1 MTGGLECCPE
11 HGIIVGSRRKGRE
24 LAVQMLYQW
33 EMSEEPVAR
42 VQESFWKLRE
52 AADKTRSLAQ
62 RLLEGT
68 VEHLGEID
76 ELITKHAEHWRLPR
90 MAAVDRN
97 ILRLAIYEFL
107 YEEVPKPVVINE
119 ALEVTKRFSSPDAVQ
134 FVNGVLDAVR
144 ASIEAPEAS

>member
-1 MTGGLECCPE
+1 MCCAE
-11 HGIIVGSRRKGRE
+11 QGIIVGSRRKGRE

-33 EMSEEPVAR
+33 EISEEPVAR

-62 RLLEGT
+62 RLLTGT

-90 MAAVDRN
+90 MAVVDRN

-107 YEEVPKPVVINE
+107 YEEVPKRVVINE

-144 ASIEAPEAS
+144 SSIEASEAT

>member
-1 MTGGLECCPE
+1 
-11 HGIIVGSRRKGRE
+11 
-24 LAVQMLYQW
+24 MLYQW
-33 EMSEEPVAR
+33 EISEEPIAR

-52 AADKTRSLAQ
+52 AADEARSLAQ
-62 RLLEGT
+62 RLLTGT
-68 VEHLGEID
+68 VEHLREID
-76 ELITKHAEHWRLPR
+76 ELLAKYADHWRLPR

-97 ILRLAIYEFL
+97 ILRLAVYEFL

-144 ASIEAPEAS
+144 VSIEAPEAS

>member
-1 MTGGLECCPE
+1 MECCPE
-11 HGIIVGSRRKGRE
+11 QGIIVGSRRKGRE

-33 EMSEEPVAR
+33 EISEEPIAR
-42 VQESFWKLRE
+42 VEESFWKLRE

-68 VEHLGEID
+68 VEHVGEID
-76 ELITKHAEHWRLPR
+76 ELITKHAEHWRLSR

-107 YEEVPKPVVINE
+107 YEEVPKRVVINE

-144 ASIEAPEAS
+144 SSIEAPEAS

>member
-1 MTGGLECCPE
+1 MECCSE
-11 HGIIVGSRRKGRE
+11 QGIIVGSRRKGRE

-33 EMSEEPVAR
+33 EISEEPVAR
-42 VQESFWKLRE
+42 VQESFWNLRE

-68 VEHLGEID
+68 VEHIGEID
-76 ELITKHAEHWRLPR
+76 ELIMKHAEHWRLSR

-107 YEEVPKPVVINE
+107 YEEVPKRVVINE
-119 ALEVTKRFSSPDAVQ
+119 ALEVTKRFSSPDAVP

-144 ASIEAPEAS
+144 SSIQAPEAS

>member
-1 MTGGLECCPE
+1 M
-11 HGIIVGSRRKGRE
+11 GSRRKGRE

-33 EMSEEPVAR
+33 EISEEPIAR
-42 VQESFWKLRE
+42 VEESFWKLRE

-68 VEHLGEID
+68 VEHVGEID
-76 ELITKHAEHWRLPR
+76 ELITKHAEHWRLSR

-107 YEEVPKPVVINE
+107 YEEVPKRVVINE

-144 ASIEAPEAS
+144 SSIEAPEAS

>member
-1 MTGGLECCPE
+1 M
-11 HGIIVGSRRKGRE
+11 GSRRKGRE

-33 EMSEEPVAR
+33 EISEEPVAR
-42 VQESFWKLRE
+42 VQESFWNLRE

-90 MAAVDRN
+90 MAAVVRSPESC
-97 ILRLAIYEFL
+97 A
-107 YEEVPKPVVINE
+107 
-119 ALEVTKRFSSPDAVQ
+119 SSLP
-134 FVNGVLDAVR
+134 
-144 ASIEAPEAS
+144 PH

>member
-1 MTGGLECCPE
+1 M
-11 HGIIVGSRRKGRE
+11 GSRRKGRE

-33 EMSEEPVAR
+33 EISEEPIAR
-42 VQESFWKLRE
+42 VEESFWKLRE

-68 VEHLGEID
+68 VEHIGEID
-76 ELITKHAEHWRLPR
+76 ELITKHAEHWRLSR

-107 YEEVPKPVVINE
+107 YEEVPKRVVINE

-144 ASIEAPEAS
+144 SSIEAPEAS

>member
-1 MTGGLECCPE
+1 LECCPE
-11 HGIIVGSRRKGRE
+11 QGIIVGSRRKGRE

-33 EMSEEPVAR
+33 EISEEPIAR
-42 VQESFWKLRE
+42 VEESFWKLRE

-68 VEHLGEID
+68 VEHIGEID
-76 ELITKHAEHWRLPR
+76 ELITKHAEHWRLSR
-90 MAAVDRN
+90 MAVVDRN

-107 YEEVPKPVVINE
+107 YEEVPKRVVINE

-134 FVNGVLDAVR
+134 FVNGVLDGVR
-144 ASIEAPEAS
+144 SSIEAPEAS